1 MATPLHSFIGSF
13 WGAIKPYI
21 APGSVAA
28 ASGNHAAA
36 HFLLQ
41 PLGVRV
47 DPNDDEMH
55 DRPINPPQPP
65 RACAD
70 DSAVVESPPDR
81 RRSPRATYHVVF
93 NIYPLLGPGQ
103 VGGAVEVILQ
113 DLSLVGMG
121 IIHSAALR
129 MGEQYQIP
137 LVRGDEPAVAGQPQ
151 ALLATV
157 VRCEQ
162 LDDGLFSIGFEF
174 NSSVDAVD
182 QGSRQLTG
190 HPAPRD

>member
-1 MATPLHSFIGSF
+1 MRRLRRR
-13 WGAIKPYI
+13 
-21 APGSVAA
+21 AA
-28 ASGNHAAA
+28 ARGTRHGRSDNSRIG

-41 PLGVRV
+41 PLPLRV
-47 DPNDDEMH
+47 DSSDVEMR
-55 DRPINPPQPP
+55 DQPLNPHPAAEPAREP
-65 RACAD
+65 
-70 DSAVVESPPDR
+70 SAGVESPADR
-81 RRSPRATYHVVF
+81 RRSPRATYRVVF
-93 NIYPLLGPGQ
+93 NIYPLPGGAGAQ
-103 VGGAVEVILQ
+103 AGGAVEVVLQ

-121 IIHSAALR
+121 IIHSTALQ
-129 MGEQYQIP
+129 MGQQYQIP

-190 HPAPRD
+190 QPAPREWPDE